1 EGPRVAQLQR
11 ALNDAIGVG
20 LTVDEDFGPRT
31 KAAVLLLQERAGIVQ
46 DGIYGGD
53 SANALRDLLEDDMR
67 LDDRLDVTGWT
78 TDRWGRDDLD
88 VETALSHTY
97 TYSRN
102 ASDYASQARVDQ
114 AKQTA
119 LLKQI

>member
-1 EGPRVAQLQR
+1 
-11 ALNDAIGVG
+11 
-20 LTVDEDFGPRT
+20 
-31 KAAVLLLQERAGIVQ
+31 ERAGIVQ

-119 LLKQI
+119 LLKQIAAGQSGLTEEAIAAAVEAGVKAAINP